1 MIIVIDAHQ
10 DVGKSLVSL
19 VECEGVAAA
28 RLSFCEAAEW
38 CAAAS
43 GADLAAVEAVIM
55 CTGFARLSL
64 VKAIRARSTTAII
77 ALNER
82 KVLHETLDLFEL
94 GVDDI
99 VVKPIHIR
107 EILARVKAINSRN
120 SRDAGEYAMGT
131 IRVFPDGRDPI
142 VAGEGLMLPR
152 RERRILE
159 CLMKNRGAWMSK
171 DQIFNY
177 VYGLFNEKIDENIIE
192 SHICR
197 LRKRIK
203 ARIGFDPI
211 ESQRYL
217 GYRMRIIADA
227 DSLMAASDTD
237 VLSPVLEVEEVA
249 AEDAFAP

>member
-10 DVGKSLVSL
+10 DVGKALVSL
-19 VECEGVAAA
+19 IECEGVAAA
-28 RLSFCEAAEW
+28 RLSFCEAMDW

-43 GADLAAVEAVIM
+43 GADMAAVEAIIM
-55 CTGFARLSL
+55 CSGFARLSL
-64 VKAIRARSTTAII
+64 VKAIRARCTTAII

-82 KVLHETLDLFEL
+82 KMLHETLDLFEL

-107 EILARVKAINSRN
+107 EVLARVKAINSRN
-120 SRDAGEYAMGT
+120 SRDAGEYALGA

-142 VAGEGLMLPR
+142 VAGEGLVLPR

-159 CLMKNRGAWMSK
+159 CLMKNRGAWMTK

-203 ARIGFDPI
+203 GRIGFDPI

-217 GYRMRIIADA
+217 GYRMRVIADA
-227 DSLMAASDTD
+227 DTLMAASDAD
-237 VLSPVLEVEEVA
+237 DLGPVLEIEGSVT
-249 AEDAFAP
+249 EDALTP